1 MTDLLLKVL
10 EFEGGEKAKGTQVER
25 HYGRDALLE
34 QGRGVQE
41 RSVPAQADHEV
52 DLVGEVVLALREGH
66 QLVLDL
72 VEQRVLRQQVVVHHC
87 SQGKKKY
94 NKKCGFL
101 REVVQAYRH

>member
-10 EFEGGEKAKGTQVER
+10 EFEGGEKAKGTQVES
-25 HYGRDALLE
+25 HDGRDALLE

-41 RSVPAQADHEV
+41 RAVPAQADHEV

-87 SQGKKKY
+87 RQGKKKIQC
-94 NKKCGFL
+94 KTM
-101 REVVQAYRH
+101 